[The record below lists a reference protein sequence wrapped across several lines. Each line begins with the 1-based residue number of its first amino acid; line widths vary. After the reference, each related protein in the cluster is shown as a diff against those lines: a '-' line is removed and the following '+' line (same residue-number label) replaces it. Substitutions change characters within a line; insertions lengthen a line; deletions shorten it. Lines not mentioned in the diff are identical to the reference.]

1 MHALPR
7 AAGINI
13 VAIVLGIIRCIFLAR
28 ALVTPSLKRFC
39 NRTAKLL
46 DVVTN
51 ITDSH
56 EAEFV
61 VMNLMNNEK

>member
-1 MHALPR
+1 M
-7 AAGINI
+7 
-13 VAIVLGIIRCIFLAR
+13 
-28 ALVTPSLKRFC
+28 TPSLKRFC